1 MAVEEIADLKK
12 QIKNLEAMLKATRE
26 VRCNTEYLK
35 KVEELEWQLRE
46 VIEDNDYYQSQLDEA
61 KVIIKIGLEGIK
73 REFIVAD
80 NTRSYAKEA
89 IKLCNEYCDKAEA
102 FLKE

>member
-1 MAVEEIADLKK
+1 MEKIAELKK
-12 QIKNLEAMLKATRE
+12 QIENLEAMLKATRE

-61 KVIIKIGLEGIK
+61 KSIIRNLIDGTGVTPEQIK
-73 REFIVAD
+73 RANEFC
-80 NTRSYAKEA
+80 KE
-89 IKLCNEYCDKAEA
+89 
-102 FLKE
+102 